1 MRAERRTYPA
11 PSTNVEN
18 ERYYQAAAEGK
29 LLIGK
34 CKACNEVHHYPRAI
48 CPACMSTDVDWV
60 PVSGKGTVYSFSV
73 MRRAPVPYAI
83 AYIRLDEGVTVI
95 TNIVD
100 CELDEIAVGQAMQ
113 LTFGETEDGHK
124 LPLFTPA

>member
-1 MRAERRTYPA
+1 MKAERKTYPA

-18 ERYYQAAAEGK
+18 ERYYEAAAEGK

-34 CKACNEVHHYPRAI
+34 CKACGEVHHYPRGV
-48 CPACMSTDVDWV
+48 CPSCMSTDVDWV
-60 PVSGKGTVYSFSV
+60 PSAGKGSVYSFSV

-83 AYIRLDEGVTVI
+83 AYIRLVEGVTVI

-100 CELDEIAVGQAMQ
+100 CDLDDIAVGQAMKV
-113 LTFGETEDGHK
+113 TFGDTEDGYK